1 MALVQEKSGDNYTIN
16 ILSRP
21 SYIILIAVQI
31 QCIIYGKPPP
41 KLEKNLSPTCKY
53 ILSMET
59 ENRNVR
65 GNWPLMRY
73 QVNPIILSN
82 NLFSHNAKARTL
94 EGIYTQDHRVNFP
107 AVIRKV
113 ISPDK
118 EGKYIH
124 LHTLLFMTTVIPRRT
139 RDPEEEDVGIPHYTS
154 RACHMY

>member
-1 MALVQEKSGDNYTIN
+1 MHYLWQT
-16 ILSRP
+16 
-21 SYIILIAVQI
+21 
-31 QCIIYGKPPP
+31 P

-59 ENRNVR
+59 ENTEMSEEI
-65 GNWPLMRY
+65 GHWWD

-82 NLFSHNAKARTL
+82 NLFSHNALKHAHL
-94 EGIYTQDHRVNFP
+94 KEYTQDHRVNFP

-124 LHTLLFMTTVIPRRT
+124 LHTAALYDNCDPPSYARPWRRRRRWYPPTTLVEPATCIDLPLLWNTHWLLLPFFTQLHCIKF
-139 RDPEEEDVGIPHYTS
+139 DVDEK
-154 RACHMY
+154 

>member
-1 MALVQEKSGDNYTIN
+1 MHYLWQT
-16 ILSRP
+16 
-21 SYIILIAVQI
+21 
-31 QCIIYGKPPP
+31 PP

-139 RDPEEEDVGIPHYTS
+139 RDPEEEEDVGIPHYTS

>member
-1 MALVQEKSGDNYTIN
+1 MAN
-16 ILSRP
+16 
-21 SYIILIAVQI
+21 
-31 QCIIYGKPPP
+31 PP

-59 ENRNVR
+59 EMSEEI
-65 GNWPLMRY
+65 GHWWD

-82 NLFSHNAKARTL
+82 NLFSHNALKHAHL
-94 EGIYTQDHRVNFP
+94 KEYTQDHRVNFP

-139 RDPEEEDVGIPHYTS
+139 RDPEEEEDVGIPPLH
-154 RACHMY
+154 